1 MWFLFVCSFMLD
13 LFLLQSYNGIF
24 YVLEVL
30 YERNCFTEGV
40 SQDETTVFTKNNKI
54 IFIKVWQKVSLFIP
68 GQNDISDSLWS
79 TLYNFWYKKRVFL
92 KYQYSTWINIK
103 DLSRILDI
111 QVYISNLSNSLASN
125 LFCWWCIFLSSSLKC
140 E

>member
-1 MWFLFVCSFMLD
+1 MWFLFACSFMLD
-13 LFLLQSYNGIF
+13 LFLLQSYNGTF

-30 YERNCFTEGV
+30 YERNCSTEGV

-54 IFIKVWQKVSLFIP
+54 IFIKVWQKVSLFMP

-79 TLYNFWYKKRVFL
+79 TLYNFLYKKRVFL
-92 KYQYSTWINIK
+92 RDQYSTWINIK

-111 QVYISNLSNSLASN
+111 QVYISDLSNSLASN
-125 LFCWWCIFLSSSLKC
+125 LICWWCIFLSSSLKC

>member
-1 MWFLFVCSFMLD
+1 MWFLFACSFMLD

-30 YERNCFTEGV
+30 YERNCSTEGV
-40 SQDETTVFTKNNKI
+40 PQDETTVFTKNNKI
-54 IFIKVWQKVSLFIP
+54 IFIKVWQKVSLFMP

-79 TLYNFWYKKRVFL
+79 TLYNFLYKKRVFL
-92 KYQYSTWINIK
+92 RDQYSTWINIK

-111 QVYISNLSNSLASN
+111 QVYISDLSNSLASN
-125 LFCWWCIFLSSSLKC
+125 LICWWCIFLSSSLKC